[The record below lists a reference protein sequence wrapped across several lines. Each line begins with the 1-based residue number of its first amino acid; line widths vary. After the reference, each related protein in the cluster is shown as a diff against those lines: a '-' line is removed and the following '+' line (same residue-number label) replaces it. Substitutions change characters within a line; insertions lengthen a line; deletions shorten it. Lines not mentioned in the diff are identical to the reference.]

1 MLPVIALVGRP
12 NVGKSTLFNRLTRS
26 RDALVADLPGLTRDR
41 KYGEGRVGERDYIV
55 IDTGGI
61 SGDEAGIDSAMAQ
74 QSLLAIDEADVVLF
88 MVDGRAGLNPADEMI
103 ADHLRRQQKHCILVV
118 NKTDGIDPDIARADF
133 YELGL
138 GDPVTIAAAHG
149 RGVTALIEYSL
160 NELGV
165 EEPEASDE
173 LDEDGEEGERSIRI
187 AIVGRPNVG
196 KSTLV
201 NRMLGEDRVVVF
213 DQAGTTRDSIYIP
226 YERDEQPY
234 TLIDTAGV
242 RRRKNIKEAVEKFSI
257 IKTLQAIKDANVV
270 VAVIDAREGVTE
282 QDLHMLGFV
291 IDSGRALVVTLNK
304 WDGMSQEEKENVKAQ
319 VQRRLA
325 FADFARF
332 HFISAL
338 HGSGVGDL
346 YGSINEAYRSA
357 MAKWSTNQL
366 TRLLEDV
373 VADHQP
379 PTVNQRRIKLRYA
392 HQGGSNPPIIV
403 VHGNQTDALPASYK
417 RYLENRFTRLLK
429 VKGTPIRF
437 EFRTGDNPFAGKRN
451 TLTPRQIAKKERSRE
466 HIKELKRREKKRAK
480 KAR

>member
-41 KYGEGRVGERDYIV
+41 KYGEGKLGERDYIV

-61 SGDEAGIDSAMAQ
+61 SGDEAGIDKAMAE

-88 MVDGRAGLNPADEMI
+88 LVDARAGINPADEMI
-103 ADHLRRQQKHCILVV
+103 ADHLRRQQKTCHLVV
-118 NKTDGIDPDIARADF
+118 NKVDGLDPDVARSDF
-133 YELGL
+133 FALGIGEPL
-138 GDPVTIAAAHG
+138 TIAAAHG
-149 RGVTALIEYSL
+149 RGVTALIDYAL
-160 NELGV
+160 DELGIAV
-165 EEPEASDE
+165 PDEQDAEEKEYDQSV
-173 LDEDGEEGERSIRI
+173 RI
-187 AIVGRPNVG
+187 AVVGRPNVG

-201 NRMLGEDRVVVF
+201 NRMLGEDRVVVY

-226 YERDEQPY
+226 YEREGQPY

-242 RRRKNIKEAVEKFSI
+242 RRRKHIREAVEKFSI
-257 IKTLQAIKDANVV
+257 VKTLQAIKDANVV

-291 IDSGRALVVTLNK
+291 IDSGRALVVALNK
-304 WDGMSQEEKENVKAQ
+304 WDGMTQEQKESVKTQ
-319 VQRRLA
+319 VERRLA
-325 FADFARF
+325 FAAFARF

-346 YGSINEAYRSA
+346 YGSINEAYRCA

-379 PTVNQRRIKLRYA
+379 PTVNNRRIKLRYA

-403 VHGNQTDALPASYK
+403 VHGNQTDALPGAYK
-417 RYLENRFTRLLK
+417 RYLENRFTKLLK
-429 VKGTPIRF
+429 VKGTPMRF

-451 TLTPRQIAKKERSRE
+451 TLTARQLAKKERQRQ
-466 HIKELKRREKKRAK
+466 HVKELKQRQKKRAK
-480 KAR
+480 KS

>member
-41 KYGEGRVGERDYIV
+41 KYGEGKLGERDYIV

-61 SGDEAGIDSAMAQ
+61 SGDEEGIDRAMAE

-88 MVDGRAGLNPADEMI
+88 LVDGRAGLNPADEMI
-103 ADHLRRQQKHCILVV
+103 ADHLRREQKSCYLVV
-118 NKTDGIDPDIARADF
+118 NKTDGIDPDVARSEF
-133 YELGL
+133 FSLGL
-138 GDPVTIAAAHG
+138 GDPLTIAAAHG
-149 RGVTALIEYSL
+149 RGVSALIDL
-160 NELGV
+160 TLDDLGIP
-165 EEPEASDE
+165 EPDENEPEE
-173 LDEDGEEGERSIRI
+173 KEDSGIRI
-187 AIVGRPNVG
+187 AVVGRPNVG

-226 YERDEQPY
+226 YERDGQPY

-242 RRRKNIKEAVEKFSI
+242 RRRKHIREAVEKFSI
-257 IKTLQAIKDANVV
+257 VKTLQAIKDANVV

-304 WDGMSQEEKENVKAQ
+304 WDGMTQEQKDKVKTQ
-319 VQRRLA
+319 VDRRLM

-346 YGSINEAYRSA
+346 YRSIDEAYDSA

-366 TRLLEDV
+366 TKLLEDV

-379 PTVNQRRIKLRYA
+379 PQVNNRRIKLRYA

-403 VHGNQTDALPASYK
+403 VHGNQTNVLPASYK
-417 RYLENRFTRLLK
+417 RYLENRFIKFLK

-451 TLTPRQIAKKERSRE
+451 ILTARQQAKKERQRQ
-466 HIKELKRREKKRAK
+466 HVKELKHRQKKRAK
-480 KAR
+480 KA